1 MDKNKK
7 NPPISI
13 NIGIC
18 ILVYMEEMCREF
30 NKGDIFE
37 DLIKYHC
44 TTNLAACRPYIKDGQ
59 ILDNES
65 KPLQEGSDLKTPHEG
80 LLILRNGSTLLD
92 KLVNSGRV
100 HTADIDA
107 PVKLNTEEDFYD
119 FLTFREEND
128 GVYVYESQLNQ
139 MRRVGYIVPPNG
151 ASIDDSLP
159 SDFVYQAGC
168 DSATQRLK
176 LGTKTRIALEL
187 TAEEGAKIQ
196 AFQIKRSSFGHLGMG
211 KVTHINEQGLAREF
225 YLEHQPD
232 YTGHFID
239 EEQGIVGI
247 YKTYRKENGPLE
259 LAEEGYV
266 HFEDGEIQYI
276 KKKTKTSRLAEE
288 KRNYCASSIAETVS
302 V

>member
-7 NPPISI
+7 NTPISI

-18 ILVYMEEMCREF
+18 ILVYMKERCGEF
-30 NKGDIFE
+30 NKRDIFE
-37 DLIKYHC
+37 DLVKYHC
-44 TTNLAACRPYIKDGQ
+44 TANLAACRPYIKEGQ

-100 HTADIDA
+100 HTADIDT
-107 PVKLNTEEDFYD
+107 PVKLSTEEDFYH
-119 FLTFREEND
+119 FLNFREEND
-128 GVYVYESQLNQ
+128 GVYVYESRLGQ
-139 MRRVGYIVPPNG
+139 MRRIGYVVPPNG

-159 SDFVYQAGC
+159 RDFVYQEGSNA
-168 DSATQRLK
+168 ATQRLK

-196 AFQIKRSSFGHLGMG
+196 AFQIKRSSYGHLGMG

-225 YLEHQPD
+225 YLEYQPD
-232 YTGHFID
+232 HTGPFID
-239 EEQGIVGI
+239 QEQGIVGI
-247 YKTYRKENGPLE
+247 YKTYRKENDCLE

-266 HFEDGEIQYI
+266 HFEDEEIRYT
-276 KKKTKTSRLAEE
+276 KKKLKPSRVVE
-288 KRNYCASSIAETVS
+288 RSYCASSIAETVS
-302 V
+302 A